1 MSLVTDILQL
11 GKPRQAIQGRSGAAD
26 PLARPCFRA
35 TRPLRPPGGRRIE
48 EVRLAPGGQS
58 IAGQSTVGPAGP
70 GPLMSP
76 IRGFQTLPP
85 QVSAAPTRALSE
97 DPSEAR
103 TLDPS
108 FARTTPSRARVPAC
122 SRRRLLV
129 PCVSPRPTAPLPSS
143 APRTPGDRV
152 LRTPA
157 CVRDPQVTAPVG
169 VWNSGC
175 PGSLRCLSGLRSDP
189 RPLKG

>member
-58 IAGQSTVGPAGP
+58 IAGQSKVGPAGP

-85 QVSAAPTRALSE
+85 QDERVSAAT
-97 DPSEAR
+97 
-103 TLDPS
+103 
-108 FARTTPSRARVPAC
+108 
-122 SRRRLLV
+122 
-129 PCVSPRPTAPLPSS
+129 
-143 APRTPGDRV
+143 
-152 LRTPA
+152 
-157 CVRDPQVTAPVG
+157 
-169 VWNSGC
+169 
-175 PGSLRCLSGLRSDP
+175 
-189 RPLKG
+189 